1 MRGFE
6 LFEDQERR
14 CGTGDA
20 AEIRPDD
27 VVENMGLQRGDGG
40 GQCVHLHRGA
50 AQGRHGVQHQGQGCH
65 MVDLAHFFEGEVA
78 HAGACV
84 DEDAPFDQKRRGAA
98 TLRNGPR
105 ASQHANLHATA
116 LSGVEA
122 GYTDAAR

>member
-1 MRGFE
+1 MVQMRMRE
-6 LFEDQERR
+6 Q
-14 CGTGDA
+14 
-20 AEIRPDD
+20 
-27 VVENMGLQRGDGG
+27 
-40 GQCVHLHRGA
+40 
-50 AQGRHGVQHQGQGCH
+50 H

-105 ASQHANLHATA
+105 ASQHANLHVTA

-122 GYTDAAR
+122 GYADAAR